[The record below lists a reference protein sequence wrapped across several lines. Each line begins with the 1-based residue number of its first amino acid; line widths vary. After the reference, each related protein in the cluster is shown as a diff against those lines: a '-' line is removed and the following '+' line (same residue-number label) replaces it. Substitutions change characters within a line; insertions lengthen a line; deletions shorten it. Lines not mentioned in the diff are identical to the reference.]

1 MAGKTSGA
9 GKSSSEIS
17 HGRVAENRKARHDY
31 EIVETI
37 EAGMMLLGSEVKSL
51 RRGRASIVEAY
62 ASDEAGVI
70 MLINANIPEYDASRT
85 KHHPTR
91 KRPLLLHKKEVNRLI
106 GLINREGMT
115 LIPLAI
121 YFNDRGLAKLSLG
134 LAKGRKKQD
143 KREAIKKRD
152 WDRQKARI
160 LKNQ

>member
-1 MAGKTSGA
+1 MAA
-9 GKSSSEIS
+9 KSSNTIS
-17 HGRVAENRKARHDY
+17 FGRVAENRKARHDY
-31 EIVETI
+31 EITETI
-37 EAGMMLLGSEVKSL
+37 EAGLILLGSEVKSL
-51 RRGRASIVEAY
+51 RRGRASIAESY
-62 ASDEAGVI
+62 AGEDQGRVV
-70 MLINANIPEYDASRT
+70 LINANIPQSDASRD
-85 KHHPTR
+85 KHAPKR
-91 KRPLLLHKKEVNRLI
+91 KRPLLLHRKENDRLL

-115 LIPLAI
+115 LVPLAI